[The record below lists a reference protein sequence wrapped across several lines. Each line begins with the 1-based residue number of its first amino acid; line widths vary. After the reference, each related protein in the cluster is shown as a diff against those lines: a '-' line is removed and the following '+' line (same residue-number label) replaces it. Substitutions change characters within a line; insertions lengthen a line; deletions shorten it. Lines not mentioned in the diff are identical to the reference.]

1 MTYSSAMPTSHC
13 EVKSHRTPLQVIER
27 EATLL
32 PRLATFQPGLPGLSN
47 TVLNSQTPR
56 TNQPRLSP
64 RGQTVDTLKTAAEK
78 SYIPIW
84 HPLIWDPSFSCPNP
98 ALAKAKE
105 HPVCIAPLPLP
116 VQTPDLETVSNLP
129 DDSSIGSQLT
139 TSPCRKWKI
148 KQLPGSPSNKNTGHF
163 LQPHALV
170 SQRMFTHM
178 LPELMMYCRFGDL
191 SWTSHRIN
199 RGADCNLMVFLKVKN
214 GSVSRSKGHWLILL

>member
-1 MTYSSAMPTSHC
+1 MPTSHC

-84 HPLIWDPSFSCPNP
+84 HPLIWDP
-98 ALAKAKE
+98 
-105 HPVCIAPLPLP
+105 
-116 VQTPDLETVSNLP
+116 
-129 DDSSIGSQLT
+129 
-139 TSPCRKWKI
+139 
-148 KQLPGSPSNKNTGHF
+148 
-163 LQPHALV
+163 
-170 SQRMFTHM
+170 
-178 LPELMMYCRFGDL
+178 
-191 SWTSHRIN
+191 
-199 RGADCNLMVFLKVKN
+199 
-214 GSVSRSKGHWLILL
+214 